1 MQWTGGGR
9 DGVEKEGRRGPLR
22 LCKYDVGHNLH
33 IGITGSPVMSA
44 KRSPEKIVSLGRN
57 AFRGCFSVA
66 FSQFQVR
73 GFFGGSGSLHVSPR
87 LSGALPTLW
96 FGWQRK
102 NQRARASGGAPAL
115 SSGNV
120 AREGGGALS
129 LR

>member
-87 LSGALPTLW
+87 CTAYLMVWLAEKEPASSGV
-96 FGWQRK
+96 GRS
-102 NQRARASGGAPAL
+102 SGGEL
-115 SSGNV
+115 RKR
-120 AREGGGALS
+120 REGRMALS